1 MSVPAQRASNSARL
15 SAAYLTAATTA
26 YYHHYYDLW
35 VHTAYMYRAASL
47 ELATHLS
54 PPSIRRPPWSAYRTL
69 QQTSYP
75 DPDSCSNI
83 SSMRATSHGARSS
96 QQSSS
101 TTLTYMVRTSFK
113 AWGTTASISQRY
125 PSTHQQKKIL
135 VRAQARCPLPQ
146 ANPRRT
152 HDSFSR
158 SHSSQTPQP
167 GARRRSPTLGVI
179 PRWRSVDK
187 TESKMSLHLFK
198 RVQNLCA
205 TENKKV
211 PCATK

>member
-1 MSVPAQRASNSARL
+1 MGTYSIHVPCRL
-15 SAAYLTAATTA
+15 LA
-26 YYHHYYDLW
+26 
-35 VHTAYMYRAASL
+35 
-47 ELATHLS
+47 LATHLS
-54 PPSIRRPPWSAYRTL
+54 PPSIRRPPWSAHRTL
-69 QQTSYP
+69 QQTSHP

-83 SSMRATSHGARSS
+83 YSMRATSHGARSS

-101 TTLTYMVRTSFK
+101 TTLTYMLRTSFK

-167 GARRRSPTLGVI
+167 GARRRTPTLGVI
-179 PRWRSVDK
+179 SRWRSVDK